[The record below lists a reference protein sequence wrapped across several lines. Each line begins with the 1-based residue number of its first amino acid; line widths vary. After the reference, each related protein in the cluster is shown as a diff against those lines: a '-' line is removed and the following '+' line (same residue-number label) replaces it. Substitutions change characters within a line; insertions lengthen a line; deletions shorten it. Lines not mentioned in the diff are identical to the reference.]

1 MNPMSTP
8 AAAVAPATPA
18 AAPATAKASPASREV
33 AQIAMLVAGVVL
45 AGSAAQLFVAPGPWA
60 LVASAV
66 LAGAA
71 IFALGFIVPGRLRQT
86 LTSFRFVAVLLIA
99 LAVGAILGTLILQG
113 KPEAVYRQKYGA
125 VGDLIVALRLDDIF
139 HSLWFGGLIAL
150 FGAAA
155 LNSAILRWPVR
166 LRNAGFLVCHVG
178 LLTSLL
184 GAAVSSTMSLKGRV
198 DLHAGGES
206 AAAVAVT
213 RAASGAGQLVPL
225 GFDLRLDR
233 FDVIRYNA
241 EYRVA
246 FYAPERVKVEGRV
259 QERWALKASFDP
271 DLGKHRLPGGDGFRL
286 KAIYPDFALRPRLAA
301 AGAGEPALE
310 VSLDG
315 KSQWLFP
322 GGRLDGAGGRVAVLF
337 DQALPRAPEVQ
348 TAVLVSAAE
357 RRVVVRR
364 AEGESAH
371 PLQAGLELAGGLV
384 RFGDLLPAASRQAE
398 YSTRSEE
405 WRNPAVLVE
414 LMEDGRGQEALLS
427 AREGGALRLARGGA
441 LVFEHREDEVKAFRS
456 EVTALAGPAREKA
469 VITVNDPFTFGGW
482 TFYQVNYD
490 PKDPTYSGLEAVRD
504 PGVAWVFLG
513 FALISVGVIYM
524 FYVETRLKQRRAAP
538 AA

>member
-8 AAAVAPATPA
+8 SAVVQA
-18 AAPATAKASPASREV
+18 AAPAAARASPASREV
-33 AQIAMLVAGVVL
+33 AQIAMLVAGVVV

-86 LTSFRFVAVLLIA
+86 LTGFRFVAVLLIA

-113 KPEAVYRQKYGA
+113 KPEALYRQRYGA

-166 LRNAGFLVCHVG
+166 LRSAGFFVCHLG
-178 LLTSLL
+178 LLTSLA

-246 FYAPERVKVEGRV
+246 FYAPQRVKAEGRV
-259 QERWALKASFDP
+259 QERWGLKASFDP
-271 DLGKHRLPGGDGFRL
+271 DLGKHRLPGGDAFRL
-286 KAIYPDFALRPRLAA
+286 KAIYPDFALRPRPAA

-322 GGRLDGAGGRVAVLF
+322 GGHLDGAGGRVAVLF

-357 RRVVVRR
+357 RRVVVRS

-371 PLQAGLELAGGLV
+371 PLRAGLELAGGLV
-384 RFGDLLPAASRQAE
+384 RLGDLLPAASRQAE
-398 YSTRSEE
+398 YSTRSEA

-482 TFYQVNYD
+482 TFYQANYD

-504 PGVAWVFLG
+504 PGVPWVFLG

-524 FYVETRLKQRRAAP
+524 FYVETRLKQRKAAP

>member
-1 MNPMSTP
+1 MNPISTP
-8 AAAVAPATPA
+8 AAAVAPATPV
-18 AAPATAKASPASREV
+18 AAPATAKASPPSREV

-66 LAGAA
+66 LAGVAV
-71 IFALGFIVPGRLRQT
+71 FALGFIVPGRLRQT

-166 LRNAGFLVCHVG
+166 LRNAGFFVCHVG

-246 FYAPERVKVEGRV
+246 FYAPERAMVQGRV
-259 QERWALKASFDP
+259 QERWGLKASFDP

-286 KAIYPDFALRPRLAA
+286 KAIYPDFALRPRPAA
-301 AGAGEPALE
+301 AGGGEPALE
-310 VSLDG
+310 VSLEG

-322 GGRLDGAGGRVAVLF
+322 GGRLDGAGGRLTVLF

-364 AEGESAH
+364 AEGESAL

-398 YSTRSEE
+398 YSTRSGE

-414 LMEDGRGQEALLS
+414 LVEDGLGKEALLS

-504 PGVAWVFLG
+504 PGVPWVFLG

-524 FYVETRLKQRRAAP
+524 FYVETRLKQRKAAS